1 MLVFVKVI
9 WFENVLLV
17 GIDVV
22 IIIIFVFLEFFNNV
36 FGLNVELFFGI
47 NEIIFLKLCVCV
59 LVIWIFLLIKIYLV
73 LSFFVI
79 DVLMYV
85 NLILFSLIIIIF
97 FINLFFI

>member
-1 MLVFVKVI
+1 M
-9 WFENVLLV
+9 LV

-79 DVLMYV
+79 DVLM
-85 NLILFSLIIIIF
+85 
-97 FINLFFI
+97 